1 MKRIK
6 NITPTLSLVLL
17 ASILM
22 TSCVSSR
29 KFEEAVN
36 REKQMA
42 AENMDLRADLDRA
55 KTTIKKLQGKEA
67 QDQSLLTKK
76 EQELAEREAKLQQ
89 LEALVNEQKMAVQAL
104 HQEVC
109 SALKCFTPEELKVDV
124 RDGKLYVSM
133 SENLLFPSGSAN
145 VNQRG
150 KEAVNMLSEVLK
162 NSDLE
167 IMVEGHTDDVP
178 IHTAKFPDNWALSV
192 ARANAVTRLMTQSG
206 IDPQRVI
213 SSGRGEYAPIAS
225 NETEAGRQANRRTE
239 IVLAPRL
246 DRLWKLTE
254 ADNLNAALIDK

>member
-1 MKRIK
+1 MKTIKRIY
-6 NITPTLSLVLL
+6 IPLL
-17 ASILM
+17 ASVLAVSFFS
-22 TSCVSSR
+22 SCVSTR
-29 KFEEAVN
+29 KYEEAIN
-36 REKQMA
+36 REQDMS
-42 AENMDLRADLDRA
+42 AENLRLRADLDRA
-55 KTTIKKLQGKEA
+55 KNTIETLRGKEA
-67 QDQSLLTKK
+67 EDQSLITKK
-76 EQELAEREAKLQQ
+76 ERELAEREAKLQQ

-178 IHTAKFPDNWALSV
+178 IHTRLYEDNWALSV
-192 ARANAVTRLMTQSG
+192 ARANAVTRLMTDAN

-213 SSGRGEYAPIAS
+213 SSGRGEFAPIAS

-254 ADNLNAALIDK
+254 TDNLNAALIQQ